1 MASPRK
7 SVLPGNKEK
16 CSSQKIIC
24 QTKDLN
30 YLTSSVVVVVVVV
43 GVIGAQH
50 PVTAKRQAP
59 CFNN

>member
-1 MASPRK
+1 MAGPRK

-30 YLTSSVVVVVVVV
+30 YLTSSVAVVVVNAVVV
-43 GVIGAQH
+43 AQH